1 MYEVESYACSDGR
14 TSALS
19 RGGDTPSVIMVH
31 IGTNDWGAG
40 LQISRYG
47 SADLTLFSV
56 AYGAMLKK
64 LKDNYKNAEIW
75 CLTLP
80 INTCAAI
87 KDYKFSPCYGGT
99 HILKY
104 CEAIRECANAHR
116 CKLID
121 LYASGIEVD
130 TVDGFHPSKRGMEA
144 IANAVIS
151 AIERD

>member
-1 MYEVESYACSDGR
+1 MKNYTNKYFSVLGDSISTLEGYSEPKDAVFYDSEQKRLSGVLTPGDTWWGKVIEALGGRLLVNNSWSGSTVCYHPLYEVESYACSDGR

-75 CLTLP
+75 CL
-80 INTCAAI
+80 
-87 KDYKFSPCYGGT
+87 
-99 HILKY
+99 
-104 CEAIRECANAHR
+104 
-116 CKLID
+116 
-121 LYASGIEVD
+121 
-130 TVDGFHPSKRGMEA
+130 
-144 IANAVIS
+144 
-151 AIERD
+151 